1 MEQAWS
7 TVQASS
13 QEITNQQVKRQ
24 RLEFSQQKAPLP
36 HLSLSTIPPLGP
48 MTTRAHSL
56 PPLGT
61 ILRDQFSTPT
71 VAQSI
76 VAGRL
81 KYFTH
86 NWHKISESDWIRKTV
101 AGYEIQLMYQ
111 PPVSH
116 KPPKNWSSM
125 LSQPASE
132 ELTKLLNKGV
142 LVLADPCTPGFYS
155 HIFTIPKK
163 SGEQRLIINLKNLN
177 RYIPHVHFKME
188 GLVQLQ
194 DMLLPHDWMTTSTRL
209 DDEGGSKR
217 SLLLCANPPQLSRS
231 SEDMVEQQA
240 LQVRMPPFRTFQCT
254 ADVYEA
260 SKTSSGLPSRERNPS
275 DNIHRRH
282 SPHGGHGT
290 KSDLRSFTDSGR
302 VRVHG
307 LPSELREVCF
317 DSISKDRIFGIPS
330 EFSRHVHSTT
340 TGENS
345 KNLRADS
352 VTSSQSDALGQ
363 RDCQSCRDSQLVHP
377 GCYAGSTSLPCSSSH
392 EEPSNSN
399 GRLRPPNI
407 SPSRSE
413 SRATLVVPTPHI
425 SQWETN
431 KESSTRP
438 DPVYRCLP
446 PRVGSN
452 LSRSPDRRCLVHGG
466 TQPTYQLSRI
476 ARSLECSPVLLPRE
490 DKPCGSD
497 MDGQYK
503 CDILHQPYGRNT
515 FISAG
520 SDSSAILDMGP
531 PEGDHAQS
539 KTHSRGGECHS
550 GQDVTNDCQR
560 PVRLAVK
567 SNNLLEDSSSLGSIS
582 CRHVCNKTVD
592 PSPSILLIETRTPS
606 RSYGCFSSGLVYS
619 PGIRTPTLVSHTTL
633 PEEGSD
639 PGSNVGHGHSPL
651 VNSEL
656 VPVNSVPLHRLSQTD
671 PTSSRSDTAH
681 GQHRSSKSKSAHST
695 GRLAYLG
702 KSLRE
707 RGVSAEAQEL
717 MLSAWR
723 SSTNKNYDSAWRKWE
738 DFCNDRDIN
747 PFSAS
752 IESILSFLASQF
764 HKGHQYRSLNIYR
777 SAISSIHP
785 RIDGFEIGKHPM
797 VTRLMKGVFNKR
809 PPLPKYT
816 TTWSVGDVL
825 RYLRSLGCSSDLSL
839 KDLSYKLATLL
850 ALVTA
855 GRSSDLVLLS
865 VNHSTSTREGIK
877 FVLNGLSKQSRPN
890 HTRPPILVQ
899 KYIEDPLICPI
910 ECFNTY
916 VSRTNQFR
924 SVDGQ
929 GLFVPAQLF
938 LGISKPHAP
947 IKACSIARW
956 IKCTL
961 SSAGIDTKK
970 FSAHSTRGAT
980 TSKAVEGGAT
990 LTEVLQQADWSTA
1003 RTFHGFYFRPSQV
1016 SSFSSAVLSSART
1029 SKLHADIEPEH
1040 SEV

>member
-1 MEQAWS
+1 MPGPWRNAAYIINCLELLGAWNA
-7 TVQASS
+7 VQSFC
-13 QEITNQQVKRQ
+13 QVK
-24 RLEFSQQKAPLP
+24 
-36 HLSLSTIPPLGP
+36 T
-48 MTTRAHSL
+48 
-56 PPLGT
+56 
-61 ILRDQFSTPT
+61 
-71 VAQSI
+71 
-76 VAGRL
+76 
-81 KYFTH
+81 
-86 NWHKISESDWIRKTV
+86 N
-101 AGYEIQLMYQ
+101 
-111 PPVSH
+111 
-116 KPPKNWSSM
+116 
-125 LSQPASE
+125 
-132 ELTKLLNKGV
+132 
-142 LVLADPCTPGFYS
+142 
-155 HIFTIPKK
+155 
-163 SGEQRLIINLKNLN
+163 
-177 RYIPHVHFKME
+177 
-188 GLVQLQ
+188 
-194 DMLLPHDWMTTSTRL
+194 
-209 DDEGGSKR
+209 
-217 SLLLCANPPQLSRS
+217 
-231 SEDMVEQQA
+231 
-240 LQVRMPPFRTFQCT
+240 
-254 ADVYEA
+254 
-260 SKTSSGLPSRERNPS
+260 
-275 DNIHRRH
+275 
-282 SPHGGHGT
+282 
-290 KSDLRSFTDSGR
+290 
-302 VRVHG
+302 
-307 LPSELREVCF
+307 
-317 DSISKDRIFGIPS
+317 
-330 EFSRHVHSTT
+330 
-340 TGENS
+340 
-345 KNLRADS
+345 
-352 VTSSQSDALGQ
+352 
-363 RDCQSCRDSQLVHP
+363 
-377 GCYAGSTSLPCSSSH
+377 
-392 EEPSNSN
+392 
-399 GRLRPPNI
+399 
-407 SPSRSE
+407 
-413 SRATLVVPTPHI
+413 LVVLIWMDNTSAI
-425 SQWETN
+425 SYIN
-431 KESSTRP
+431 
-438 DPVYRCLP
+438 
-446 PRVGSN
+446 
-452 LSRSPDRRCLVHGG
+452 HMGG
-466 TQPTYQLSRI
+466 T
-476 ARSLECSPVLLPRE
+476 RS
-490 DKPCGSD
+490 
-497 MDGQYK
+497 
-503 CDILHQPYGRNT
+503 
-515 FISAG
+515 

-531 PEGDHAQS
+531 PEGDRAQG

-582 CRHVCNKTVD
+582 GRHVCNKTVD
-592 PSPSILLIETRTPS
+592 PSPSILLMETRTPS
-606 RSYGCFSSGLVYS
+606 RSYGCFSPGLVYS
-619 PGIRTPTLVSHTTL
+619 PGICTPTLVSHTTL
-633 PEEGSD
+633 PEESSD

-681 GQHRSSKSKSAHST
+681 GQHRSSKSKSSHST
-695 GRLAYLG
+695 GRLAYLE

-723 SSTNKNYDSAWRKWE
+723 SLTNKNYDSAWRKWE
-738 DFCNDRDIN
+738 DFCSDRNIN

-777 SAISSIHP
+777 SAISFIHP

-816 TTWSVGDVL
+816 TTWSVGNVL

-865 VNHSTSTREGIK
+865 VNHFTSTREGIK

-899 KYIEDPLICPI
+899 KYIEDPPI

-938 LGISKPHAP
+938 LGISQPHAP

-970 FSAHSTRGAT
+970 FSAHSTTGAT